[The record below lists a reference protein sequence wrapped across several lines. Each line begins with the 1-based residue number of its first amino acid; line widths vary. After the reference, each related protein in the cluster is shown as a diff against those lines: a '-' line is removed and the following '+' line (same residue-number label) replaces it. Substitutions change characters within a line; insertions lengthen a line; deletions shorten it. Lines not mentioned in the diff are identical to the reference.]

1 MCFFTQI
8 NNSNSILLQISHFT
22 HKKDVFTTKIHGNE
36 KTPNF
41 INYFCS
47 SFLNPKNQSD
57 MLEIDFKEIITVS
70 MVLFAVIDIV
80 GSIPIIVNLR
90 AKVGHIESEKASIVA
105 GAIMIVF
112 LFVGEG
118 LLNLIGIDVHS
129 FAVAGSF
136 VLFFL
141 ALEMILGIRIYR
153 DEEPGSASIVPLAF
167 PLIAGAGTMTTL
179 LSLRSQFHTI
189 NIIIAIVLNIILVY
203 IVLKSSKKIENLLG
217 ENGLGVVRKT
227 FGVILL
233 AIAVKLFAANVKGL
247 FV

>member
-1 MCFFTQI
+1 ME
-8 NNSNSILLQISHFT
+8 L
-22 HKKDVFTTKIHGNE
+22 
-36 KTPNF
+36 
-41 INYFCS
+41 
-47 SFLNPKNQSD
+47 
-57 MLEIDFKEIITVS
+57 DFKEIITVG

-80 GSIPIIVNLR
+80 GTIPIIVDLR
-90 AKVGHIESEKASIVA
+90 TKHGHIESEKASLVA
-105 GAIMIVF
+105 GFIMIIF
-112 LFVGEG
+112 LFIGEEF
-118 LLNLIGIDVHS
+118 LNLIGIDVHS

-153 DEEPGSASIVPLAF
+153 DEESSSASIVPIAF

-189 NIIIAIVLNIILVY
+189 NIVIAIVLNIIVVY
-203 IVLKSSKKIENLLG
+203 MVLKSSSKIEKMLG
-217 ENGLGVVRKT
+217 KNGLGVIRKT
-227 FGVILL
+227 FGVVLL